1 MGSTSRR
8 QFTRIVAFSAFAPM
22 FPRWAR
28 AEGSGDAAC
37 NEVVDVYVRDHRFQG
52 VVQLGRKG
60 EAVFS
65 RAIGLSDVEA
75 KKPIAN
81 DTRFGVASI
90 SKMFTSVTVLRLVEQ
105 KQLSLDTP
113 IGTYLPWFR
122 KDLGA
127 RLTLR
132 RLLANNS
139 GVRNQFSAA
148 WKADPSVMQR
158 QMTTVDA
165 VHRYCEADLIFNP
178 GERFDYSLSN
188 WILVVA
194 IVESVT
200 KKAFAAAM
208 QEITLRPLGLTH
220 TSTESDGNTAI
231 PYSDTLPP
239 VKKPDVRPTFVAAS
253 GGYYSNAADLLQA
266 GHKIFDGKFLAPES
280 LRSLTTR
287 EVGTYALGGSIR
299 DVPVGASTVRA
310 AWDTGNTSGY
320 RSVLGHRLDGEG
332 SVVLLNNTSMSQK
345 TLDDFADALLAASA
359 STDAA

>member
-1 MGSTSRR
+1 MVSTSRR
-8 QFTRIVAFSAFAPM
+8 QFTRVVALSAFVPV
-22 FPRWAR
+22 FPRWVR
-28 AEGSGDAAC
+28 AERSGYGAC
-37 NEVVDVYVRDHRFQG
+37 NKVVDAYVRDHRFEG
-52 VVQLGRKG
+52 VVRLGRQG

-65 RAIGLSDVEA
+65 RVTGLSDVEA
-75 KKPIAN
+75 EKPVAN
-81 DTRFGVASI
+81 GTRFGVASI

-105 KQLSLDTP
+105 KRLSLDTP

-139 GVRNQFSAA
+139 GVLNQFSAA
-148 WKADPSVMQR
+148 RKADPGVMER
-158 QMTTVDA
+158 PMTTVDA

-188 WILVVA
+188 WILVLA

-200 KKAFAAAM
+200 NKDFAAAM
-208 QEITLRPLGLTH
+208 QEITLGPLGLTH
-220 TSTESDGNTAI
+220 TSTEFDGNTAI

-239 VKKPDVRPTFVAAS
+239 EKKPNARLPFVAAA
-253 GGYYSNAADLLQA
+253 GGYYSDASDLLQI
-266 GHKIFDGKFLAPES
+266 GHKVFDGHFLATES
-280 LRSLTTR
+280 LRELTTR
-287 EVGTYALGGSIR
+287 EVDTYALGGSIR
-299 DVPVGASTVRA
+299 DIHVGASMIKA

-332 SVVLLNNTSMSQK
+332 TVVILNNTSMSQK
-345 TLDDFADALLAASA
+345 TLDDFADALLTAFASGDTA
-359 STDAA
+359 